1 MSSIKDV
8 AKEAG
13 VSIATV
19 SRVTNGTKHVSDDIR
34 ARVEQAIHDLDY
46 RSNEVA
52 RTLKMTKTN
61 RIAVIIT
68 SLSRSFFSRVIE
80 GIQSEAEK
88 HSYSVVFAETHDSL
102 EKEQELVELFAGQW
116 VDGIILASSLNNESA
131 HSKYIARLANL
142 NKQGTRIP
150 VVTLEFPLSNDGI
163 DAVCIDHK
171 KAAFDAVSY
180 LISLGKHR
188 VAHISHPKGNRIGG
202 WRIEGYK
209 AALKA
214 AGLEFHKNLIS
225 EANYTTY
232 SGYLAMQKLVSSGV
246 CPDAVFCANDQTA
259 VGVIKYCEDNA
270 LRVPED
276 VAIIGTDDIFVTA
289 IMSPSLSTVD
299 VPKFQLGKQAMS
311 ILHTR
316 ISDGD
321 PAYQRTIQCLDYNIV
336 ERESTKRG
344 AKVSLQIVQ
353 W

>member
-1 MSSIKDV
+1 MSGIKDV

-19 SRVTNGTKHVSDDIR
+19 SRVINGTKHVSDDIR

-46 RSNEVA
+46 RSNEIA

-88 HSYSVVFAETHDSL
+88 HSYSVVFAETHDSI
-102 EKEQELVELFAGQW
+102 EKERELVELFAGQW
-116 VDGIILASSLNNESA
+116 VDGIILASSVNNESV
-131 HSKYIARLANL
+131 HSEYIAKLANL

-150 VVTLEFPLSNDGI
+150 VVTLEFPLNSDGI
-163 DAVCIDHK
+163 DAVCIDHE
-171 KAAFDAVSY
+171 KAAFDAVRY
-180 LISLGKHR
+180 LISLGKNR
-188 VAHISHPKGNRIGG
+188 IAHISHPKRNRIGG
-202 WRIEGYK
+202 WRVKGYE
-209 AALKA
+209 AAMQD
-214 AGLEFHKNLIS
+214 AGLEFQESFIS

-232 SGYLAMQKLVSSGV
+232 SGYLAMQQLTSNGIH
-246 CPDAVFCANDQTA
+246 PDAVFCANDQTA
-259 VGVIKYCEDNA
+259 VGVIKYCEDHS

-276 VAIIGTDDIFVTA
+276 MAIIGTDDIFVA
-289 IMSPSLSTVD
+289 SIMSPSLSTVD
-299 VPKFQLGKQAMS
+299 VPKFQLGRQAMT
-311 ILHTR
+311 ILHAR
-316 ISDGD
+316 IAEGA
-321 PAYQRTIQCLDYNIV
+321 PVYQRTIHYLDYTIV

-344 AKVSLQIVQ
+344 AKASLQIVQ

>member
-19 SRVTNGTKHVSDDIR
+19 SRVINGSKHVSDDIR
-34 ARVEQAIHDLDY
+34 IRVEQAIHDLGY
-46 RSNEVA
+46 RSNEIA
-52 RTLKMTKTN
+52 RTLKVTKTK

-88 HSYSVVFAETHDSL
+88 HAYSVMFAETHDSIVK
-102 EKEQELVELFAGQW
+102 EKELVELFAGQW
-116 VDGIILASSLNNESA
+116 VDGIILASSVNNESEHA
-131 HSKYIARLANL
+131 EYINRLASL

-150 VVTLEFPLSNDGI
+150 VVTLEFPLDNSGI
-163 DAVCIDHK
+163 DAVCIDHQ
-171 KAAFDAVSY
+171 KAAYDAVRY
-180 LISLGKHR
+180 LIGLGKTCI
-188 VAHISHPKGNRIGG
+188 AHISHPKGNRIGS
-202 WRIEGYK
+202 WRVKGYE
-209 AALKA
+209 AAIQV
-214 AGLEFHKNLIS
+214 AGLTRSEDFIS

-232 SGYLAMQKLVSSGV
+232 SGYLAMSRLISNGIR
-246 CPDAVFCANDQTA
+246 PDAVFCANDQTA
-259 VGVIKYCEDNA
+259 VGVIKYCEDND

-276 VAIIGTDDIFVTA
+276 VAIIGTDDIFVSS

-299 VPKFQLGKQAMS
+299 VPKFQLGKQAMTLLLS
-311 ILHTR
+311 R
-316 ISDGD
+316 IWENS
-321 PAYQRTIQCLDYNIV
+321 PIYTRTIHFLDYTIV

-344 AKVSLQIVQ
+344 AKAAIQIVQ

>member
-19 SRVTNGTKHVSDDIR
+19 SRVINGTKRVSDDVR

-46 RSNEVA
+46 RSNEIA

-88 HSYSVVFAETHDSL
+88 HSYSVVFAETHDSIA
-102 EKEQELVELFAGQW
+102 KEQELVELFAGQW
-116 VDGIILASSLNNESA
+116 VDGIILASSVNNESA
-131 HSKYIARLANL
+131 HSEYITRLAGL

-150 VVTLEFPLSNDGI
+150 VVTLEFPLNNDGI
-163 DAVCIDHK
+163 DAVCIDHE
-171 KAAFDAVSY
+171 KAAYDAVRY
-180 LISLGKHR
+180 LISLGKTR
-188 VAHISHPKGNRIGG
+188 IAHISHPKGNRIGS
-202 WRIEGYK
+202 WRVKGYESAMK
-209 AALKA
+209 D
-214 AGLEFHKNLIS
+214 AGLKLKKSFIS

-232 SGYLAMQKLVSSGV
+232 SGYLAMSKLVSGGIY
-246 CPDAVFCANDQTA
+246 PDAVFCANDQTA
-259 VGVIKYCEDNA
+259 VGVIKYCEDNN

-276 VAIIGTDDIFVTA
+276 VAIIGTDDIFVA
-289 IMSPSLSTVD
+289 SIMSPSLSTVD
-299 VPKFQLGKQAMS
+299 VPKFQLGRQAMS

-316 ISDGD
+316 ITDGE
-321 PAYQRTIQCLDYNIV
+321 PTYQRAIRYLDYTIV

-344 AKVSLQIVQ
+344 AKASLQIVQ